1 MVLRY
6 TRFFWP
12 SLPAIQKA
20 LAIGST
26 PYSLAKVWNVS
37 RQVIVRAKALLEQMN
52 TWVGQ
57 LYQEVT
63 DGGQPDELKSMVKII
78 IRKLGHIELVDR
90 WYGHRYPARFT
101 GSKKERHTIQPCSVN
116 D

>member
-12 SLPAIQKA
+12 GLLAIQKA

-26 PYSLAKVWNVS
+26 PFSLSKVWNVG
-37 RQVIVRAKALLEQMN
+37 RQVIVRAAALLGRLN

-63 DGGQPDELKSMVKII
+63 DGGQTGELKYMVKII
-78 IRKLGHIELVDR
+78 IRKLGHSELVDR
-90 WYGHRYPARFT
+90 WYYHRCPVRFT
-101 GSKKERHTIQPCSVN
+101 GKKERHTI
-116 D
+116 